1 MIKQDYIIRMI
12 QEIISL
18 IVDALLNKKR
28 IRQRDWDD
36 YDKISQQILGFPT
49 LELLNM
55 SASELIAQ
63 YDKESEKDDKIEL
76 AAVNMLKMAEDVEDN
91 ILLKSKLRQES
102 LSLLNYLQENGTHS
116 ILREY
121 LISLIKNNE

>member
-28 IRQRDWDD
+28 IRQRDWND

-55 SASELIAQ
+55 SASELIAR
-63 YDKESEKDDKIEL
+63 YDNEIEKDDKIEL

-102 LSLLNYLQENGTHS
+102 LSLLNYLQENGTRS

-121 LISLIKNNE
+121 LISLIKNNG

>member
-18 IVDALLNKKR
+18 IVNALLNKKR

-55 SASELIAQ
+55 SASELIAR
-63 YDKESEKDDKIEL
+63 YDNETEKDDKIEL

-102 LSLLNYLQENGTHS
+102 LSLLNYLQENSTRS

-121 LISLIKNNE
+121 LISLIKNNG